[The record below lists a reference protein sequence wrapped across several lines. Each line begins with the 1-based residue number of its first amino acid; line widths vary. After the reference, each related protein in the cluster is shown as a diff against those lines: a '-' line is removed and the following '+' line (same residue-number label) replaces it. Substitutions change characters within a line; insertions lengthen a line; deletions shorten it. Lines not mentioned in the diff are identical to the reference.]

1 MKNFIEIIK
10 NIKAPSIEDNIKLIE
25 ALKAKKIDVEI
36 YKISK
41 EINAYN
47 LYLYLFARFGKP
59 NGLLSLFRQEDSDQ
73 MFHWHYI
80 FEYNNSIIQIMC
92 TTYRI
97 EVFTPTSL
105 VSSKEECISFLKQL
119 IKDIQNYKDEATKT
133 RKIIENWEMIVNPF
147 AKIQKQINIFIDEI
161 ENVISKI
168 PDFKHSHIDGIEL
181 SLEEF
186 SKWAQLT
193 EELSAKSYA
202 LKCLVPVYIETFL
215 NFTIQILAKQEIKD
229 DKEKFEEYIREQIHI
244 KIQTLHQKCIGFVFP
259 IDWEN
264 DICKSIHTIFN
275 KRNDLLH
282 GNFNIKSLK
291 YGEIGFIKNM
301 PLFKKFSSFQE
312 DILNLSLATENS
324 NVAIKEIEDAQ
335 LFIMYVLISLD
346 ASTREQLKRMLESYT
361 LGWNKSTKRF
371 GILFNNNSVDFLVP
385 TF

>member
-1 MKNFIEIIK
+1 MKNFTEIIK
-10 NIKAPSIEDNIKLIE
+10 KIKAPSIKDNIELIKSS
-25 ALKAKKIDVEI
+25 KAKKDDVEI

-41 EINAYN
+41 EIDSYN
-47 LYLYLFARFGKP
+47 LYLYLFTRFGKP
-59 NGLLSLFRQEDSDQ
+59 NGLLSLFRKEDSDQ
-73 MFHWHYI
+73 MFHWHYT
-80 FEYNNSIIQIMC
+80 FEYNDSIIQIMC

-97 EVFTPTSL
+97 EVSMPTNL
-105 VSSKEECISFLKQL
+105 VSSKDECISFLKQL
-119 IKDIQNYKDEATKT
+119 IKDIQNYKVEVTKT

-161 ENVISKI
+161 ENLVSEI
-168 PDFKHSHIDGIEL
+168 PDFKHSHIYDIEL

-229 DKEKFEEYIREQIHI
+229 DREKFEEYIREQIHI
-244 KIQTLHQKCIGFVFP
+244 KIQKLHRKCIGFIFP
-259 IDWEN
+259 IDWEH

-291 YGEIGFIKNM
+291 YGEVGFIKNM

-324 NVAIKEIEDAQ
+324 NIAIKEIEDAQ
-335 LFIMYVLISLD
+335 LFMMYILINLD
-346 ASTREQLKRMLESYT
+346 TSTRKQLKRMLESYT

-371 GILFNNNSVDFLVP
+371 GILFNNNSVDFKVG
-385 TF
+385 

>member
-1 MKNFIEIIK
+1 MKNFTEIIK
-10 NIKAPSIEDNIKLIE
+10 KIKAPSIEDNIELIKSS
-25 ALKAKKIDVEI
+25 KAKKDNVEI

-59 NGLLSLFRQEDSDQ
+59 NGLLSLFREEDSNQ

-80 FEYNNSIIQIMC
+80 FEYNDSIIQIMC

-97 EVFTPTSL
+97 EVSTPTSL
-105 VSSKEECISFLKQL
+105 ISSKDECVSFLKQL
-119 IKDIQNYKDEATKT
+119 IKDIQNYEVEATRA

-161 ENVISKI
+161 ENLASKI
-168 PDFKHSHIDGIEL
+168 PDFKYSHVDGTKF
-181 SLEEF
+181 SSEEF
-186 SKWAQLT
+186 SKWFQLT

-215 NFTIQILAKQEIKD
+215 NFTIQVLAKQEIKD
-229 DKEKFEEYIREQIHI
+229 DKEEFDKYVREKIHI
-244 KIQTLHQKCIGFVFP
+244 KIQSLHQKCIGFIFP
-259 IDWEN
+259 IDWE
-264 DICKSIHTIFN
+264 DEICKSIHTIFN

-335 LFIMYVLISLD
+335 LFMMYVLISLNT
-346 ASTREQLKRMLESYT
+346 STREELKRMLESYT

-371 GILFNNNSVDFLVP
+371 GILFNNNSVDFKVG
-385 TF
+385 